1 MFDFRQSIA
10 LSVFGALSSLVFW
23 TESPAQ
29 AVTFQL
35 SWTGQILGYQAEGSF
50 SYDETKD
57 YDNGIVRKDNLE
69 SFDIAFFDPEGNL
82 IKEFIDNHLTYPDF
96 NFNFDTK
103 TETILQDGSFNQPNG
118 IDLGEYVLIDQANGL
133 ADGLN
138 FWSAAPIVDGVAIP
152 HVHLTDFGKDFP
164 DLKIG
169 FGRHLDVA
177 FFTRTT
183 AELLDDPAAGDE
195 FGQPMIASKVPEPAS
210 LLGLGLVS
218 LMVLGKR
225 KSFITRG

>member
-1 MFDFRQSIA
+1 MLNFRESIT

-23 TESPAQ
+23 AESPAQ

-35 SWTGQILGYQAEGSF
+35 SWTGQILGYRAEGSF
-50 SYDETKD
+50 SYDETQD

-103 TETILQDGSFNQPNG
+103 TATILQDGFFNEPNG
-118 IDLGEYVLIDQANGL
+118 IDIGEFALTDEDEAE
-133 ADGLN
+133 GLN
-138 FWSAAPIVDGVAIP
+138 FWSAAPILDGVAIP
-152 HVHLTDFGKDFP
+152 HVHLTDWGDDFP
-164 DLKIG
+164 DLDIG

-183 AELLDDPAAGDE
+183 AQLLGDPTAGDE
-195 FGQPMIASKVPEPAS
+195 FGQPMIASRVPEPTS

-218 LMVLGKR
+218 LMVLGKPLG
-225 KSFITRG
+225 FITRG

>member
-1 MFDFRQSIA
+1 MLNFRESIT

-23 TESPAQ
+23 AESPAQ

-35 SWTGQILGYQAEGSF
+35 SWTGQILGYRAEGSF

-103 TETILQDGSFNQPNG
+103 TATILQDGFFDEPNG
-118 IDLGEYVLIDQANGL
+118 IDIGEYVFDPASEL

-138 FWSAAPIVDGVAIP
+138 FWSAAPTPNGVPVP
-152 HVHLTDFGKDFP
+152 HVHLTDWGNDFP
-164 DLKIG
+164 DLDIG

-183 AELLDDPAAGDE
+183 AQLLGDPTAGDE
-195 FGQPMIASKVPEPAS
+195 FGQPMIASRVPEPTS

-218 LMVLGKR
+218 LMVLGKPLG
-225 KSFITRG
+225 FITRS